1 MAPHRVTLARKFGHT
16 HPARRDAPCCD
27 FLAGMH
33 NDAASMSSRTKRVAL
48 FLLRWTIA
56 IAGIL
61 WVVLNLNW
69 RSRALAILD
78 SSNKPRWVELPN
90 SGEETDY
97 SFVCID
103 PATGGQITVSRDKI
117 VNEPDKKNLT
127 VQVDGAARPLLGLHL
142 NNDLTAFQEFLVQ
155 APDGTGQWVTPD
167 HVKTGPGGYELTIPH
182 PRIQVGVSVIVRH
195 ATPSY
200 LWVAILIF
208 PATMLITTIRWHELL
223 RVVDVHLRP
232 MRTFALNMV
241 GSFYNAFM
249 PGTTGGDLLK
259 AYYVAKQTH
268 HRMRAVMSVLVDR
281 IVGLLALVI
290 LGGAMAALQ
299 WHIPQCRWVAGVSA
313 AILAAVAVSLL
324 IFYSPTLHRVFLI
337 DKIAARLPMQST
349 VQTGLESLNIYGR
362 RPGTLL
368 LALAGS
374 IPVHMVVVS
383 SAMFCG
389 KAFHLPIQ
397 PSYYWTVVPV
407 VVLSGSIP
415 ISPQGAGV
423 MEYFAIVL
431 LRPLGVTVGQAV
443 ALTMSIRLV
452 QILWN
457 LTGGIVV
464 LRGGFHIP
472 TQTEQKQAE
481 DEDEDQARS
490 G

>member
-1 MAPHRVTLARKFGHT
+1 
-16 HPARRDAPCCD
+16 
-27 FLAGMH
+27 
-33 NDAASMSSRTKRVAL
+33 
-48 FLLRWTIA
+48 
-56 IAGIL
+56 
-61 WVVLNLNW
+61 
-69 RSRALAILD
+69 
-78 SSNKPRWVELPN
+78 
-90 SGEETDY
+90 
-97 SFVCID
+97 
-103 PATGGQITVSRDKI
+103 
-117 VNEPDKKNLT
+117 
-127 VQVDGAARPLLGLHL
+127 
-142 NNDLTAFQEFLVQ
+142 
-155 APDGTGQWVTPD
+155 
-167 HVKTGPGGYELTIPH
+167 
-182 PRIQVGVSVIVRH
+182 
-195 ATPSY
+195 
-200 LWVAILIF
+200 
-208 PATMLITTIRWHELL
+208 
-223 RVVDVHLRP
+223 
-232 MRTFALNMV
+232 
-241 GSFYNAFM
+241 
-249 PGTTGGDLLK
+249 
-259 AYYVAKQTH
+259 
-268 HRMRAVMSVLVDR
+268 
-281 IVGLLALVI
+281 
-290 LGGAMAALQ
+290 
-299 WHIPQCRWVAGVSA
+299 
-313 AILAAVAVSLL
+313 
-324 IFYSPTLHRVFLI
+324 
-337 DKIAARLPMQST
+337 MQST